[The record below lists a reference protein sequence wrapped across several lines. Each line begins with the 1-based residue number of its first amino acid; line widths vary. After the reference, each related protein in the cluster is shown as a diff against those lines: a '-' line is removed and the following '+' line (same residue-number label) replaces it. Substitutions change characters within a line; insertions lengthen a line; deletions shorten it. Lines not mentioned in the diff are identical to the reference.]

1 MTQQRAKTARVL
13 QLPRPSNPVMA
24 EQDLTR
30 SLSEAVSR
38 AISETVSAFLS
49 QVSIQLALQ
58 SFEIVL
64 NAQLSLIMPLCS
76 QSSQNSPANQHVQPT
91 GNSTSST
98 PTSTIQQSNQ
108 QNQQVRS
115 IERNLCKEENTDHFI
130 QQQKITTLLQKVSS
144 CYY

>member
-1 MTQQRAKTARVL
+1 
-13 QLPRPSNPVMA
+13 MA

-38 AISETVSAFLS
+38 AISETVSAVLA
-49 QVSIQLALQ
+49 QVSIWLALQ
-58 SFEIVL
+58 SFAIAL
-64 NAQLSLIMPLCS
+64 NAWLSLIMPLCS

-91 GNSTSST
+91 GNST

-130 QQQKITTLLQKVSS
+130 
-144 CYY
+144 